1 MIGIGFPIELFET
14 VSQSARSIG
23 ELMTLNLLWVLLVGC
38 AAFLMAR
45 RMQSPGKRIAVAA
58 VSLCLAVPALKPQ
71 PWRAADHA
79 PRVV

>member
-1 MIGIGFPIELFET
+1 MCIALFET

-45 RMQSPGKRIAVAA
+45 RMRSPGCWELRRDGPPA
-58 VSLCLAVPALKPQ
+58 CLDRPPLRLLFMITGTHCPC
-71 PWRAADHA
+71 PSE
-79 PRVV
+79 